1 MENKIDELDR
11 DIWIRKTKLLY
22 PEIEDFVITM
32 AVDAWIK
39 NNGKEIVFNE
49 EEYEKERDAM
59 FKGLEYKTV

>member
-22 PEIEDFVITM
+22 PEVEDFVITM

-39 NNGKEIVFNE
+39 NDGKEIVFNE

>member
-39 NNGKEIVFNE
+39 NDGKEIVFNE

>member
-1 MENKIDELDR
+1 MENKMTELDR

-22 PEIEDFVITM
+22 PEVEDFIIQM

-39 NNGKEIVFNE
+39 NDGKEIVFNE

-59 FKGLEYKTV
+59 FKGL